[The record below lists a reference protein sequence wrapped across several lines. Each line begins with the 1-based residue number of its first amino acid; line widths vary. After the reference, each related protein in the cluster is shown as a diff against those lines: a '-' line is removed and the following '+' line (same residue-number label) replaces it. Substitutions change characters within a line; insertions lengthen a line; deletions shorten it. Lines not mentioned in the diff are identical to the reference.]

1 MNVFELFAKLGLDSS
16 EYESGLERARGLA
29 SSVGSAIGTG
39 LTAVAG
45 ATTAAVGAAAA
56 GVVNLTS
63 QAVNSYAEYEQ
74 LVGGAELMFG
84 DAYDFIADKAQNAFA
99 TVQMSQNDYL
109 AQVNGFATGLTTA
122 LGGNAQAAAEL
133 ADRIVNAEADVVAA
147 TGNSQ
152 EAVQNAFNG
161 IMRSNYT
168 MLDSLQIGIAPTQAG
183 MQEVIDKVNEW
194 HAAQGE
200 LTNYTMDSLA
210 DQQAALVDYI
220 EMIGMSGYA
229 QNEASETIQGSLATL
244 QGAWQNL
251 LTGMGNADADL
262 GSLINNVVESALT
275 VVHNIT
281 PVAEQAMSGIAQLID
296 GLAPVLADE
305 LPVLIDTVLPS
316 LLTAITTIITSV
328 ANALPEI
335 AGVLLPQIPPIIEQ
349 VVPVIMSLLPTL
361 IQLGGSIISAI
372 ITGLVDNAPEI
383 VSAGLEVMQTLVDSF
398 LSATEGDGLTELLDV
413 TMQII
418 NMIATFLIENAS
430 ALMGAATELISQLI
444 LYFTSPDNQVMLINL
459 ALQLILAIADG
470 LVQAIPNLVSVIPQI
485 IAANIEAA
493 IQAFP
498 LVLETIGSLIGDL
511 GLMVLGLVGGLMGD
525 SYDEVM
531 NKLQEVWDFVS
542 QSFDDFIS
550 GLTVWIS
557 DIGTNIS
564 GMWTDIKDWFT
575 GGISDAMEAL
585 GGWWDEI
592 SEWFS
597 NLAENALTWAGDMID
612 NFVAGISAGVGA
624 VGDAISSVASTVRDF
639 LGFSEPDLGPLSNF
653 HTFAPDMVDLFAQ
666 GIDESLPTLG
676 VSLNNMSGYVADNM
690 PVMNGD
696 NITPYGANNQPIV
709 VQAYFG
715 TEKFDEYVVNS
726 RQRTDFISGGR
737 A

>member
-29 SSVGSAIGTG
+29 SSVGSAIGVG

-56 GVVNLTS
+56 GVVSLTT
-63 QAVNSYAEYEQ
+63 QAVDAYGEYEQ
-74 LVGGAELMFG
+74 LVGGVNKLYGAAG
-84 DAYDFIADKAQNAFA
+84 DALVANAQNAFA
-99 TVQMSQNDYL
+99 SAGLSANQYMQTVTSFSASLLNSLDGDAEEAARIADIAMRDLSDNANTFGTMTTEELSSVYTAL
-109 AQVNGFATGLTTA
+109 AKGNFTLLDNLNLGFAGTQQGMLDLVNASGLFEEEVTDINDVSFDQMLLAIHEVQENMNIAGTTA
-122 LGGNAQAAAEL
+122 
-133 ADRIVNAEADVVAA
+133 
-147 TGNSQ
+147 
-152 EAVQNAFNG
+152 
-161 IMRSNYT
+161 
-168 MLDSLQIGIAPTQAG
+168 
-183 MQEVIDKVNEW
+183 
-194 HAAQGE
+194 
-200 LTNYTMDSLA
+200 
-210 DQQAALVDYI
+210 
-220 EMIGMSGYA
+220 
-229 QNEASETIQGSLATL
+229 NEAASTIQGSIGML

-251 LTGMGNADADL
+251 LIGLGDENADL
-262 GSLINNVVESALT
+262 GSLIDNVVESALT
-275 VVHNIT
+275 VVDNIT

-316 LLTAITTIITSV
+316 LLTAVTTIITSV

-335 AGVLLPQIPPIIEQ
+335 AAVLLPQIPPIIEQ

-361 IQLGGSIISAI
+361 IQIGGSIIGAV

-398 LSATEGDGLTELLDV
+398 LSATEGDGLAELLDV

-418 NMIATFLIENAS
+418 EMLANFLIENAP
-430 ALMGAATELISQLI
+430 ALMGATTELISQLI
-444 LYFTSPDNQVMLINL
+444 LFFTSPDNLVMMIDL
-459 ALQLILAIADG
+459 ALQLIVAIADG

-485 IAANIEAA
+485 IGS
-493 IQAFP
+493 
-498 LVLETIGSLIGDL
+498 LVLTIVSEFPNILLTIGSLLGDL
-511 GLMVLGLVGGLMGD
+511 ALMVLGLVGGLMGD

-531 NKLQEVWDFVS
+531 NKLQEVWDYVS
-542 QSFDDFIS
+542 QSFSDFIS
-550 GLTVWIS
+550 GLTGWIS

-592 SEWFS
+592 SGWFGD
-597 NLAENALTWAGDMID
+597 LAENALTWAGDMID
-612 NFVAGISAGVGA
+612 NFISGISGGIGRIGEAVSGVA
-624 VGDAISSVASTVRDF
+624 DTVASY
-639 LGFSEPDLGPLSNF
+639 LHFSEPDIGALSDF
-653 HTFAPDMVDLFAQ
+653 HTYAPDMVDLFAQ

-737 A
+737 V